1 MNPSVPKGSIVRFP
15 ILALSL
21 AVTVSACMV
30 GPDYLRPEIKAPG
43 AWRLETAEAGE
54 ISNIAWWEQFQDPML
69 TKLVHSALENN
80 KDLKIATANVD
91 QAFAQYGI
99 TRSAQF
105 PQVNGGASATR
116 ERLSQ
121 NSVLGAPAGGRA
133 FNDYGVNLSAS
144 YELDVWGR
152 LRRATESARAS
163 LLASEEGRRTVVLTV
178 VSSMADGYIQLRALD
193 RQLEI
198 AQNTVQSLRE
208 AARLQKIRFEEGA
221 VPESDFRQAESQY
234 RAAAAQVPEL
244 ERQIA
249 RQENF
254 ISVLLG
260 GNPSPIARG
269 RNIDA
274 LLFPVVPGGLPAS
287 LLQRRP
293 DIRQAEQN
301 LIAANADI
309 GVAKAAYFPEI
320 SLTALLGLQS
330 AELSD
335 LFKGPSR
342 TWSFGASAVQPIFNS
357 GRIRNQVAQ
366 AEALQRQALSV
377 YQKSI
382 ISALEEVE
390 DALVDRSKFS
400 QTREEQVA
408 NVAAL
413 QRFRDLAAL
422 RYKEG
427 ATIYLEVANAEQSL
441 FNAQL
446 AYVATQAQLFQSY
459 ANLYKAMGG
468 GWVTEAEKLASNPPP
483 PSAK

>member
-1 MNPSVPKGSIVRFP
+1 MKSSDPKGSIARHP

-21 AVTVSACMV
+21 AVTLSACMV
-30 GPDYLRPEIKAPG
+30 GPDYRRPEIKAPA
-43 AWRLETAEAGE
+43 AWRLETAEASE
-54 ISNIAWWEQFQDPML
+54 ISNIVWWEQFQDPML
-69 TKLVHSALENN
+69 TKLVHTALERN
-80 KDLKIATANVD
+80 KDLEIATAHVD
-91 QAFAQYGI
+91 QAFAQYGV

-116 ERLSQ
+116 ERPSQ

-133 FNDYGVNLSAS
+133 FNAYDVNLSAS

-178 VSSMADGYIQLRALD
+178 VSSVADGYIQLRALD

-198 AQNTVQSLRE
+198 ALSTLQTLRE
-208 AARLQKIRFEEGA
+208 AARVQKIRFDEGPL
-221 VPESDFRQAESQY
+221 PESDYRQAESQY
-234 RAAAAQVPEL
+234 RAAGAQVPEL

-260 GNPSPIARG
+260 GNPGAIARG
-269 RNIDA
+269 RAIDA
-274 LLFPVVPGGLPAS
+274 LMFPDVPGGLPAS

-309 GVAKAAYFPEI
+309 GVAKAAYYPQI
-320 SLTALLGLQS
+320 SLTALLGLESQD
-330 AELSD
+330 LSD
-335 LFKGPSR
+335 LFKGPSK
-342 TWSFGASAVQPIFNS
+342 TWSFGAGAVQPIFNA

-366 AEALQRQALSV
+366 AEAFQRQTLSV

-382 ISALEEVE
+382 ITAFQEVE

-400 QTREEQVA
+400 QARDEQAA

-413 QRFRDLAAL
+413 QRLRDLAVL
-422 RYKEG
+422 RYQEG
-427 ATIYLEVANAEQSL
+427 ATIYLEVARAEESL
-441 FNAQL
+441 FSAQL
-446 AYVATQAQLFQSY
+446 SYVAVQSQLFQTY
-459 ANLYKAMGG
+459 ENLYKAMGG
-468 GWVTEAEKLASNPPP
+468 GWVGDAEKLTGVHLVG
-483 PSAK
+483 SAQ